1 MLRAKQMGLSIEE
14 LDQME
19 EGAVMDM
26 IIESGNDACAEE
38 YCTVADQKAMD
49 AF

>member
-1 MLRAKQMGLSIEE
+1 MLRAKQMGLFIAE

-19 EGAVMDM
+19 EGLVMDM
-26 IIESGNDACAEE
+26 IIESGNDLCEDE
-38 YCTVADQKAMD
+38 YCQVADQKMFD